1 MLRLPFTNWSLSA
14 LALSMIALPAT
25 SPLANGDCARDAM
38 LVFDGSGSMAEVT
51 FDPTAPTK
59 IADARRAI
67 AQAIPDIAPLRRIGL
82 LIYGP
87 NAGDSCGG
95 IDLRFAPKPNAAL
108 SVISAIDGIAPRGL
122 TPLAASV
129 HAAAQALNHRTQPGI
144 VVVVTDG
151 NETCGGRPCQTAM
164 ELAATSRDL
173 TIHVI
178 GFRATVDFWTWDNPE
193 QEAQGGTDSVARC
206 LADLTGG
213 IFVKTQTVSELVE
226 ALQIT
231 LGCPLYGQITPTLPK
246 QTKHRQTTNT
256 QKNAPA

>member
-1 MLRLPFTNWSLSA
+1 MLRLPFKNWSLSA
-14 LALSMIALPAT
+14 LALTMMALPAT
-25 SPLANGDCARDAM
+25 APLANGGCARDAM

-95 IDLRFAPKPNAAL
+95 IDLRFAPRPDAAHA
-108 SVISAIDGIAPRGL
+108 VITAIDGLTPRGL

-129 HAAAQALNHRTQPGI
+129 RAAAQALNHRADPGI
-144 VVVVTDG
+144 IVVVTDG
-151 NETCGGRPCQTAM
+151 NETCGGRPCQTATD
-164 ELAATSRDL
+164 LAEASRDL

-213 IFVKTQTVSELVE
+213 IYVKTQTVSELVE
-226 ALQIT
+226 ALKVT
-231 LGCPLYGQITPTLPK
+231 LGCPLYGQFPPVLP
-246 QTKHRQTTNT
+246 QHPQTTHT